1 MDRPRLLVID
11 DDYYTRHALRNLFGR
26 RGWEVGLASTVAE
39 GLSQLDSAPHCIILD
54 LNLPD
59 GGGESV
65 LREVRRSH
73 PGTLVAV
80 CSASTNPAQLAEVR
94 GLRPELMLCKPVDVA
109 PIEQLCLSALAS

>member
-11 DDYYTRHALRNLFGR
+11 DDFYTRLALANLFGR
-26 RGWEVGLASTVAE
+26 RGWQVGLASTVAE
-39 GLSQLDSAPHCIILD
+39 GLSSLDTEPRCIILD

-65 LREVRRSH
+65 LREVRRRL

-80 CSASTNPAQLAEVR
+80 CSGSTNLLQLAEVR
-94 GLRPELMLCKPVDVA
+94 SLHPDLLLCKPVDLA
-109 PIEQLCLSALAS
+109 PIERLCDSAIAG